1 MNIPARICG
10 ATTTAGTPCR
20 RACAP
25 GLTRCNL
32 HGGKSP
38 QAIAAAQRYLAF
50 GRDLA
55 AEFLYNLIEQAMQ
68 DRCEVCGRGGGDPS
82 PVIRAATV
90 VLDRAGLP
98 PVARVQHSL
107 NPAGYVNEELA
118 GLSNA
123 QLAEMCH
130 ALAYAYLALDQT
142 PKGEPSAGGCDLHL
156 LPAIDA
162 EVVPTPPSN
171 D

>member
-1 MNIPARICG
+1 MHVPARICG
-10 ATTTAGTPCR
+10 ATTTAGTQCR

-68 DRCEVCGRGGGDPS
+68 DRCEVCGRGGGDPA

-107 NPAGYVNEELA
+107 NPVNPMNDELA
-118 GLSNA
+118 ALSNA
-123 QLAEMCH
+123 ELAEVCH
-130 ALAYAYLALDQT
+130 AIARAFLALDEA
-142 PKGEPSAGGCDLHL
+142 PKGEGEAGARDLHL

-162 EVVPTPPSN
+162 EVVPIPPTS

>member
-10 ATTTAGTPCR
+10 ATTTAGTSCR

-68 DRCEVCGRGGGDPS
+68 DRCEVCGRGGGDPA
-82 PVIRAATV
+82 PIIRAATV

-107 NPAGYVNEELA
+107 NPASYVDDEIA
-118 GLSNA
+118 RLSNA
-123 QLAEMCH
+123 QLAEVCH
-130 ALAYAYLALDQT
+130 ALARACLALDET
-142 PKGEPSAGGCDLHL
+142 PKGEPSAGGRDLHL

-162 EVVPTPPSN
+162 EVVPTPAN